1 MSQLNPPLPHGYA
14 ESAAARDK
22 KRAKSVRWLIMP
34 STAVLFLW
42 MAIPLAMTI
51 WYSFSRYNLLNPD
64 IKGFAGIDNYKYL
77 ATDPAFGPSIVH
89 TLVLIGSSETR
100 FILLS
105 AANFMTILPISVE
118 PVKATLSTSI

>member
-1 MSQLNPPLPHGYA
+1 MSQLNPPLTDGYA

-64 IKGFAGIDNYKYL
+64 VKGFAVSTTMNSWPPIQ
-77 ATDPAFGPSIVH
+77 PSCRQ
-89 TLVLIGSSETR
+89 SSIR
-100 FILLS
+100 
-105 AANFMTILPISVE
+105 
-118 PVKATLSTSI
+118 